1 MCAACRSFLSTFPL
15 SQAFSFII
23 VFKLQDHTL
32 PSGVWALFTFTAS
45 RGLPLILLLWLQ
57 IFPGHLRSVV
67 WTPGVIFYS
76 FSLSVF
82 NPPFQMPVGAAPHAT
97 FLYRWLHLGP
107 VSQYLSASFSTFS
120 HTLFVLTKVVV
131 TTENLK
137 ISDHLTFHRF
147 IRVWCG
153 VFS

>member
-1 MCAACRSFLSTFPL
+1 M
-15 SQAFSFII
+15 
-23 VFKLQDHTL
+23 
-32 PSGVWALFTFTAS
+32 GV
-45 RGLPLILLLWLQ
+45 
-57 IFPGHLRSVV
+57 VY
-67 WTPGVIFYS
+67 FYS
-76 FSLSVF
+76 FSRSAVNPSFVIADISRPPTFSCVNARCDFLQLLAFRF